1 MKKLIFSLFLIFF
14 ITTPIY
20 ASKEVPFTL
29 DDRDRLIRV
38 EEGLKAVN
46 QRIDGLEK
54 RVDALYNLMQILI
67 AAVIAQTVGVI
78 GFVLWGR
85 RTALSPALRKNK
97 ELEEKEE
104 KLERALKESTPNMS
118 QNSLKFLK
126 IWV

>member
-104 KLERALKESTPNMS
+104 KLERALK
-118 QNSLKFLK
+118 
-126 IWV
+126 